1 MELEM
6 KTLIATALLLAAGSA
21 TAHNSCNLDLDAGVH
36 ISSDSIEFYVAEQPT
51 YKIIDDQYLVV
62 KGQAQKLTLAQQKL
76 VASYAASIRAAL
88 PEVRGMALDGIDLA
102 IEGIT
107 LAFDGL
113 LGEKNQISA
122 QLATELTN
130 LKSDVNRY
138 FSSGN
143 LISFNRGDEGAP
155 DFLGK
160 QFETRIERIV
170 ETSVQNSV
178 GSLMFAMG
186 KEALMSGGSMEG
198 FEARM
203 NKFGEQMAEQIST
216 KAAGMEARGAKLCSA
231 MQAIDALEEQ
241 LKQAVPAVESF
252 NIIRVNAD
260 EIEIAQHTI

>member
-1 MELEM
+1 M

-21 TAHNSCNLDLDAGVH
+21 AAHNSCNLDLDAGVR
-36 ISSDSIEFYVAEQPT
+36 ISSDSIEFYAAELPT
-51 YKIIDDQYLVV
+51 YKILDDKYLVV
-62 KGQAQKLTLAQQKL
+62 KGQAQRLTLAQQKL

-88 PEVRGMALDGIDLA
+88 PEVHGMALDGIDLA

-122 QLATELTN
+122 QLTTELGN

-143 LISFNRGDEGAP
+143 PISFNHSSEDTP

-160 QFETRIERIV
+160 QFETRMQRIV
-170 ETSVQNSV
+170 ETSVQDSI
-178 GSLMFAMG
+178 GSLMMAVG
-186 KEALMSGGSMEG
+186 KEVLLSGGDMEA

-203 NKFGEQMAEQIST
+203 NKFGEQMDAQMNM
-216 KAAGMEARGAKLCSA
+216 KATGMEARGAKLCNA
-231 MQAIDALEEQ
+231 MQAVDVLEEQ
-241 LKQAVPAVESF
+241 LKQAVPAVEPF
-252 NIIRVNAD
+252 NVIRVNAD
-260 EIEIAQHTI
+260 ETEIAQHTI